1 MYFTLLSIKYSDMA
15 VSCNTRIGEGCRKV
29 KREGLK
35 VETQGTF
42 NAVRFYETLA
52 AILSRK
58 HGVDITVKVKEK
70 PKKEET
76 A

>member
-1 MYFTLLSIKYSDMA
+1 MEI
-15 VSCNTRIGEGCRKV
+15 
-29 KREGLK
+29 
-35 VETQGTF
+35 QGTF
-42 NAVRFYETLA
+42 NTVRFYETLA
-52 AILSRK
+52 AILSKK

>member
-1 MYFTLLSIKYSDMA
+1 M
-15 VSCNTRIGEGCRKV
+15 
-29 KREGLK
+29 K

-52 AILSRK
+52 AILSKK
-58 HGVDITVKVKEK
+58 HGVEITVKVKEK
-70 PKKEET
+70 PKEKEET

>member
-1 MYFTLLSIKYSDMA
+1 LSFRRGKKMEA
-15 VSCNTRIGEGCRKV
+15 
-29 KREGLK
+29 
-35 VETQGTF
+35 QGTF
-42 NAVRFYETLA
+42 NTVRFYETLA
-52 AILSRK
+52 MILSKK

>member
-1 MYFTLLSIKYSDMA
+1 MYIAIFA
-15 VSCNTRIGEGCRKV
+15 AN
-29 KREGLK
+29 GLWA
-35 VETQGTF
+35 G
-42 NAVRFYETLA
+42 
-52 AILSRK
+52 

>member
-1 MYFTLLSIKYSDMA
+1 MEA
-15 VSCNTRIGEGCRKV
+15 
-29 KREGLK
+29 
-35 VETQGTF
+35 QGTF

-52 AILSRK
+52 TILSKK

>member
-1 MYFTLLSIKYSDMA
+1 M
-15 VSCNTRIGEGCRKV
+15 
-29 KREGLK
+29 
-35 VETQGTF
+35 ETQGTF
-42 NAVRFYETLA
+42 NTVRFYAPLA
-52 AILSRK
+52 MILSKK